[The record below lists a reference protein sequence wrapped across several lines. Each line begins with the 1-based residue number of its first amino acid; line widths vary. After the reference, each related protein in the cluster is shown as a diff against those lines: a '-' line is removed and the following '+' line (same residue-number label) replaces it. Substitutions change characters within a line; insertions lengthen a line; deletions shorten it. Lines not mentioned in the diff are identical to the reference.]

1 MGIMS
6 MIYQVTVNGRK
17 LESRDLRKL
26 LARAVA
32 EKRAMKQRLRLLGT
46 LQSGSF
52 AGVRAVP
59 GNLCTGNA
67 AGL

>member
-1 MGIMS
+1 MNV
-6 MIYQVTVNGRK
+6 IYQVTVSGRK

-32 EKRAMKQRLRLLGT
+32 EKRSMNQRLRLFGT
-46 LQSGSF
+46 LQNGTF

-59 GNLCTGNA
+59 GSLCTGNV
-67 AGL
+67 AGP

>member
-1 MGIMS
+1 MNI
-6 MIYQVTVNGRK
+6 IYQVTVNGRK

-32 EKRAMKQRLRLLGT
+32 EKRSMNQRHRLFGT
-46 LQSGSF
+46 LQRGSL
-52 AGVRAVP
+52 GSLRSVP
-59 GNLCTGNA
+59 GNLCPGNA